1 MKYTEFPQEIKDRLI
16 TMHKLDGSPS
26 SYVSLVMKDGKVKA
40 AFYNTNEETHIDL
53 LETDYLSEYDKTKY
67 RAKLDAKYGSQEA
80 RIFDRAEK
88 VPASQYNEMVYWN
101 EEYYYTTE
109 DFIENFVENFDDF
122 SEEDIE
128 LIENALI
135 SGNDTGDLTQKL
147 SEKYLPKYIWGT
159 KPYKPRDVDI
169 DDIVDKMFS
178 QSSDWDEFNYEIKGL
193 KEFGDALESFKKQNQ
208 NTGYFIEDNTRAILL
223 NQ

>member
-1 MKYTEFPQEIKDRLI
+1 MKYTELPQEIKDKLI
-16 TMHKLDGSPS
+16 TFIRTDGSPS
-26 SYVSLVMKDGKVKA
+26 DVVSMRLKDNTVKPC
-40 AFYNTNEETHIDL
+40 FYRINEESSIDL
-53 LETDYLSEYDKTKY
+53 LETDYLNEYEPAKY
-67 RAKLDAKYGSQEA
+67 RAKLDAKYGKRE
-80 RIFDRAEK
+80 DRLFEKAEK
-88 VPASQYNEMVYWN
+88 IPASKYDGMVFWG
-101 EEYYYTTE
+101 EDYYYGTG

-128 LIENALI
+128 LIDNTLI
-135 SGNDTGDLTQKL
+135 SGNDTEDLTQKL
-147 SEKYLPKYIWGT
+147 AEKYLPKYIWGT
-159 KPYKPRDVDI
+159 KSYKPRDVDI

-208 NTGYFIEDNTRAILL
+208 NTGYFIEDNTKAILL